1 MESATYTGVIRDGQI
16 RLDADVH
23 LPEGS
28 QVTVIGP
35 TALDERNARRK
46 ANRWLVENV
55 GNLVMAAQPTLLLR
69 SGRILWRFD
78 ALVTA
83 PNREPRGPIGHIDI
97 DATTGSV
104 LCTSTIAEEMTYFGE
119 SMRPI
124 RQENR
129 VNNEN

>member
-1 MESATYTGVIRDGQI
+1 MENATYTGVIRDGQI
-16 RLDADVH
+16 RLDADVR

-35 TALDERNARRK
+35 TTLDERVARRK
-46 ANRWLVENV
+46 ANRWLVEKV

-83 PNREPRGPIGHIDI
+83 PNREPRGPIGQIDI
-97 DATTGSV
+97 DATTGA
-104 LCTSTIAEEMTYFGE
+104 LLPTSTSVEEMIRCGE
-119 SMRPI
+119 SI
-124 RQENR
+124 
-129 VNNEN
+129 